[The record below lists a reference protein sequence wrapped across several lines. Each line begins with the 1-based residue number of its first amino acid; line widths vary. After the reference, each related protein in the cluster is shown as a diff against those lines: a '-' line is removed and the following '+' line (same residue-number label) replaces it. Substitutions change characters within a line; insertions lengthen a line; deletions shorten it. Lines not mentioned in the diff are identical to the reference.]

1 MLLAA
6 TAAFVLALGGTALAQ
21 QYPPGPTPETLTPGA
36 GPARGAAARAG
47 EGLAFTGSNTMI
59 LVWIALAALMV
70 GVALVVA
77 ARRRSAIRN
86 RSVSEAIA

>member
-36 GPARGAAARAG
+36 GPARGAAGAG
-47 EGLAFTGSNTMI
+47 EGFAFTGSNTML
-59 LVWIALAALMV
+59 LVWIGLAVLMV

-77 ARRRSAIRN
+77 ARRRAAIRH

>member
-21 QYPPGPTPETLTPGA
+21 QYPPGPTPETLVPGQV
-36 GPARGAAARAG
+36 PARGAAPAAG
-47 EGLAFTGSNTMI
+47 EGLAITGSNTMM
-59 LVWIALAALMV
+59 LVWIGLAVLMV

-77 ARRRSAIRN
+77 ARRRAAIRH
-86 RSVSEAIA
+86 RGVSEAIA